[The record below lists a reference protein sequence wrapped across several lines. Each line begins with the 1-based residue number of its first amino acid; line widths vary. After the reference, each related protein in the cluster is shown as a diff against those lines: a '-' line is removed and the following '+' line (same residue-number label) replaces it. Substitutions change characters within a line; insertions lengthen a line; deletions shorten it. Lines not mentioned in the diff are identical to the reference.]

1 MVNQNLL
8 YFKGKICSIFTR
20 GINRNF
26 KDESP
31 ASFMEQNMIYFVG
44 VIDEIDD
51 KGIMV
56 SQVLTGL
63 KTYFFL
69 NSVVS
74 ISEEEMLNPSDEKD
88 AATIEEIKTKNE
100 ELRAITNKK
109 EVEETID
116 PDEMANILKNIKR

>member
-1 MVNQNLL
+1 
-8 YFKGKICSIFTR
+8 
-20 GINRNF
+20 
-26 KDESP
+26 
-31 ASFMEQNMIYFVG
+31 MIYFVG

-100 ELRAITNKK
+100 ELRAVLKKK